1 MKHTNLLTAIK
12 GMIVGGTMLVPGVS
26 GGSMA
31 MILGIYSKL
40 IHSVSSFTKHK
51 KENLLFLAAFS
62 AGGGFGMVLIARP
75 LLGLI
80 QNYPMPTLYFF
91 MGAVTG
97 SVPLTLKQ
105 ADIRRFSW
113 KYPLYMGIGLS
124 VVLLF
129 TLLPS
134 GALQADMTTGAGGL
148 LLLVLAG
155 FVAAIALVLPGISVS
170 YLFLLMG
177 IYDSVM
183 GAISSFRLTFLAP
196 LGIGLL
202 LGIVLTTKLLEHA
215 MTKYPQP
222 AYLIILGF
230 VLGSIVE
237 LFPGIP
243 SGPEMLFCI
252 LTFAV
257 GFGIIRL
264 VSVTEIKQLQKSRPG
279 YQ

>member
-1 MKHTNLLTAIK
+1 MKREIKILSVLLIRTFPNRYITISEDVYK
-12 GMIVGGTMLVPGVS
+12 RQ
-26 GGSMA
+26 
-31 MILGIYSKL
+31 
-40 IHSVSSFTKHK
+40 
-51 KENLLFLAAFS
+51 
-62 AGGGFGMVLIARP
+62 MVLFARP

-129 TLLPS
+129 SLLPS

-183 GAISSFRLTFLAP
+183 EAISSFRLTFLAP

-202 LGIVLTTKLLEHA
+202 LGIVLTTKLLELS
-215 MTKYPQP
+215 
-222 AYLIILGF
+222 LIHI
-230 VLGSIVE
+230 
-237 LFPGIP
+237 
-243 SGPEMLFCI
+243 
-252 LTFAV
+252 
-257 GFGIIRL
+257 
-264 VSVTEIKQLQKSRPG
+264 
-279 YQ
+279 